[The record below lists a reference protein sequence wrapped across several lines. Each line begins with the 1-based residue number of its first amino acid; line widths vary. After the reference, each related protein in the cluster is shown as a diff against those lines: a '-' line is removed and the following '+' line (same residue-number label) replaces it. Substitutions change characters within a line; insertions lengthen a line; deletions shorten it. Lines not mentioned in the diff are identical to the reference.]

1 MRTFIRSTLPIST
14 AVFGGMMFL
23 ATGAWAQQPTRP
35 GPQPGTP
42 PPAGAQAAPGRP
54 GAAPAGA
61 QAPKPG
67 AAAPAVTAPTERI
80 PTELT
85 EFSESGLT
93 SEQVGQRAATTSFQA
108 KAQQEALNSAQAK
121 VDAAWAGFLPKITGT
136 ARYTRLSTI
145 TPQSFG
151 SFTVVGTSQTA
162 PGPVDPNTTSP
173 VPFNFSFPIFLNQY
187 ALQGGITIP
196 ISDYFLSINQR
207 YTAATH
213 AETAARFDVATARA
227 KSGADG
233 RVAFYNWL
241 RARNQVVVAVL
252 ALQDQRNHLTDATNQ
267 FTVGNASRADVLR
280 AETNVAAA
288 ELTVEQAKNASDLNE
303 KQVRIAIHAK
313 EDERLVPGEGLDAS
327 PAPMQGN
334 VKAFTEEALASRFE
348 VKSADANAE
357 SARRQAKAQRAGN
370 YPSLSAFGNVYY
382 QNPNQ
387 RIVPATDQWR
397 ATWDL
402 GAQLTWTPTDIPA
415 AGANASSFEAQAAQ
429 IEANKQ
435 VTRDGIEVEVMQA
448 YQQVKEADFSTEST
462 KRQLASATEAYRVA
476 RELFNAGRGTS
487 TTLTDSETELTRA
500 RLAELNARVDA
511 RIARVRLEHALG
523 RDTKNVKIQ

>member
-1 MRTFIRSTLPIST
+1 MRTFIRSTLPFST

-23 ATGAWAQQPTRP
+23 ATGAWAQAARP
-35 GPQPGTP
+35 PQPGATP
-42 PPAGAQAAPGRP
+42 
-54 GAAPAGA
+54 PAGA

-67 AAAPAVTAPTERI
+67 AATPAVTAPTERI

-85 EFSESGLT
+85 EFSPSGVT
-93 SEQVGQRAATTSFQA
+93 SDQVGQRAAATSFQA
-108 KAQQEALNSAQAK
+108 KAQMEALNAAQAK

-136 ARYTRLSTI
+136 ARYTRLSNL
-145 TPQSFG
+145 TPPPFG
-151 SFTVVGTSQTA
+151 GFNIVGTKQQPV
-162 PGPVDPNTTSP
+162 PGVRPEDQPPVDPASTYPTA
-173 VPFNFSFPIFLNQY
+173 FNFSFPIFLDQWS
-187 ALQGGITIP
+187 LQAGITIP
-196 ISDYFLSINQR
+196 ISDYFLRVNQN

-213 AETAARFDVATARA
+213 AETAARFDVASARA
-227 KSGADG
+227 KSSADG

-280 AETNVAAA
+280 AETNVASA
-288 ELTVEQAKNASDLNE
+288 ELTVEQAKNAADLNE
-303 KQVRIAIHAK
+303 KQVRVAIHAK
-313 EDERLVPGEGLDAS
+313 EDERLVPGEGLDSTPPPVA
-327 PAPMQGN
+327 GN
-334 VKAFTEEALASRFE
+334 IKAFTDEALAARFE

-357 SARRQAKAQRAGN
+357 AARKNAKAQRAGN
-370 YPSLSAFGNVYY
+370 YPSLSAFGNAYY

-402 GAQLTWTPTDIPA
+402 GAQLTWTPTDIPL

-429 IEANKQ
+429 IEAQKQ
-435 VTRDGIEVEVMQA
+435 VTRDGIEVEVLQS
-448 YQQVKEADFSTEST
+448 YQQVKEADFSMEST

-487 TTLTDSETELTRA
+487 TTLTDAETELTRA